1 MYKQEKELFKGYEI
15 KNWNFT
21 PRLYKIF
28 AAATALNLLT
38 ILVLGQTNLLTTRG
52 CDSFVVSRVCQVLDA
67 VYVGSSLLGTDS
79 EFVSKEYDK
88 TDLENSEITYI
99 DVSSETPPFTYPAG
113 YFPPLNPDDELA
125 SVQNFGGD
133 VSTVPPAMG
142 GFSSIPP
149 ISSGADLMA
158 IPQVT
163 PKPNKNAVTGKM
175 PESPFSFGGANPIPV
190 PPRRSFGKPGRL
202 NNPKSSK
209 SKLSS
214 SDELPNLE
222 GDQVAANKE
231 KAVEDKEKEKIQP
244 PVNSDPVSEVD
255 INKKPFE
262 DLGDT
267 LIDKIAKKEVDLSKP
282 FSVVLEG
289 TLNPDGK
296 FDDKKSR
303 FGKSEGDQQMI
314 DVAKDTL
321 QAVGDSGILRYL
333 KNSGIDKVTIKLIQD
348 DKQIYAIIVSDQ
360 KTPEKAGTTAS
371 GFNTLLSGVKLL
383 DQNGFKKLDENSK
396 TLINNSKITAEGKNF
411 VLNFSIPKPLGQD
424 LINRSLKERADKK
437 NSQPSN
443 SGEASQNAS
452 AKTGK

>member
-21 PRLYKIF
+21 PRLYKIMG
-28 AAATALNLLT
+28 AAAAFNLLA
-38 ILVLGQTNLLTTRG
+38 ILALGQTNLLTTRG
-52 CDSFVVSRVCQVLDA
+52 CDSFLVSRVCQVLDA
-67 VYVGSSLLGTDS
+67 VYVGSTLLGTDS

-99 DVSSETPPFTYPAG
+99 DVSSEAPPFTYPTG
-113 YFPPLNPDDELA
+113 YFPPANTDEFA
-125 SVQNFGGD
+125 SMQNFSGD
-133 VSTVPPAMG
+133 FSAMPPDMN
-142 GFSSIPP
+142 GFQNLPP
-149 ISSGADLMA
+149 VSSGTDLMA

-163 PKPNKNAVTGKM
+163 PTPNKNAVTGKM
-175 PESPFSFGGANPIPV
+175 PDSPFSFGTDNPIPA
-190 PPRRSFGKPGRL
+190 PRRSTGKSGRL

-209 SKLSS
+209 SKSGS
-214 SDELPNLE
+214 PAELPNLE
-222 GDQVAANKE
+222 GDEIAENKE
-231 KAVEDKEKEKIQP
+231 KAAEEKEKEKIQP

-262 DLGDT
+262 DLGDS
-267 LIDKIAKKEVDLSKP
+267 LIDKISKKEIDLNKP

-289 TLNPDGK
+289 TLNADGK

-371 GFNTLLSGVKLL
+371 GFNTLLSGVKML

-396 TLINNSKITAEGKNF
+396 TLINNSKITSEGKNF
-411 VLNFSIPKPLGQD
+411 VLNFAIPKPLGQD

-443 SGEASQNAS
+443 SGEASQNTS